1 MIKKA
6 FFIILVLSLFLIF
19 VAFIPKSSA
28 VAYANDN
35 ETEQDLEDTVTS
47 TLDDLDL
54 SSYQSFIDEL
64 EKEDNISI
72 KQLIND
78 ILHNKNQIDFNYFY
92 KFALG
97 ALFKEFKNILPKLAI
112 IISVVLLFGVLQK
125 LVSNFNKQ
133 STKKIVFISCY
144 GVVLSVLLYMVSDVI
159 MSTIKTINILSKFV
173 DLTFP
178 ILLTLVTALGGN
190 VSVSVY
196 QPLVLVFSGGIFK
209 IITLVVLPLFYICFV
224 FGIIGNLSDD
234 LKLSKF
240 AKTAKKTAEWVLGIV
255 FSLFITFLT
264 AQGIT
269 GASFDSIAAKG
280 AKFALSSYVPV
291 VGNYLKE
298 GFDIILAGCL
308 IIKNAFGLCAI
319 IILIFIIL
327 LPIIKLLLIVFGLRL
342 TSSILEPVSDSKFS
356 EVLYCTSDSLMI
368 LVTILVCVFFALF
381 IFIMLIIYSCNMG
394 VI

>member
-35 ETEQDLEDTVTS
+35 ETEEDLEDTVTS

>member
-78 ILHNKNQIDFNYFY
+78 ILHNKNKIDFNYFY
-92 KFALG
+92 KFAIG
-97 ALFKEFKNILPKLAI
+97 TLFKEFKNILPKLAI

>member
-35 ETEQDLEDTVTS
+35 ETEEDLEDTVAS

-159 MSTIKTINILSKFV
+159 MSTIKTINILSRFV

>member
-35 ETEQDLEDTVTS
+35 ETEEDLEDTVAS

-97 ALFKEFKNILPKLAI
+97 TLFKEFKNILPKLAI

>member
-35 ETEQDLEDTVTS
+35 ETEEDLEDTVTS

-92 KFALG
+92 KFAIG
-97 ALFKEFKNILPKLAI
+97 TLFKEFKNILPKLAI

-159 MSTIKTINILSKFV
+159 MSTIKTINILSRFV